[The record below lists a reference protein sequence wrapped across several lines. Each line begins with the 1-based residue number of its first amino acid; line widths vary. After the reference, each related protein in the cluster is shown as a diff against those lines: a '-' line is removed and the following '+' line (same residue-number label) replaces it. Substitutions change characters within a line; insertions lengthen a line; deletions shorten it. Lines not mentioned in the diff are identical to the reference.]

1 MDVVTLAQELMT
13 IEESEL
19 LQVAEYLVKMDAV
32 TAEIL
37 QDQLGVELS
46 ARHQGYDGSD
56 YDVSESQEWHDYD
69 PDC

>member
-1 MDVVTLAQELMT
+1 MDVVTLVQELMT
-13 IEESEL
+13 IEESDL
-19 LQVAEYLVKMDAV
+19 QQVAEYLVKMDAV
-32 TAEIL
+32 TAEFL

-46 ARHQGYDGSD
+46 ARDRDYDG